1 MFELNILHSSSNPG
15 NCSVL
20 DEAIMLDAGLSLKQV
35 TEKYNINIKEIKVA
49 FISHEHSDHK
59 SIPLILELIK
69 NKTLV
74 FMPQAVYN
82 EILENNSKKI
92 QEYNDRLKELELFYS
107 DKKTVREP
115 KIVDIRKYDNIICHN
130 GVKEHHVTINDQEYT
145 IKLYPQRHHTII
157 NYCIVIEKEDY
168 RFLYATDM
176 DTLDATDVG
185 YGFFNLG
192 TFDII
197 EMEGNYDENWLR
209 EYIDT
214 TIQTFTNEKLDV
226 SRLTPEEL
234 KSWVNLNYQIL
245 PKKIYQ
251 DLYRAT
257 QNMRHLSK
265 QQARA
270 YVLNHLKPNG
280 FYYEVHRS
288 SQYYEKPI
296 QL

>member
-1 MFELNILHSSSNPG
+1 MDFGAKLPGFESWLTWRNYAQFPPQCCRDDSS
-15 NCSVL
+15 
-20 DEAIMLDAGLSLKQV
+20 
-35 TEKYNINIKEIKVA
+35 
-49 FISHEHSDHK
+49 
-59 SIPLILELIK
+59 
-69 NKTLV
+69 TLV
-74 FMPQAVYN
+74 
-82 EILENNSKKI
+82 
-92 QEYNDRLKELELFYS
+92 
-107 DKKTVREP
+107 
-115 KIVDIRKYDNIICHN
+115 
-130 GVKEHHVTINDQEYT
+130 
-145 IKLYPQRHHTII
+145 IK
-157 NYCIVIEKEDY
+157 
-168 RFLYATDM
+168 
-176 DTLDATDVG
+176 
-185 YGFFNLG
+185 